1 MKMALLQLLR
11 FAKFVN
17 GPSVQHAQN
26 VPSAEPVAVAAI
38 AVAAMTIVVTIV
50 VKAVEIIASHTV
62 VAELSLLMENS

>member
-26 VPSAEPVAVAAI
+26 VPSAEPVIVAAI
-38 AVAAMTIVVTIV
+38 AVAAMTIV